1 MTVSGATFSLDQ
13 LAGEEGYTGPVPL
26 LTPDEAAA
34 GRSAFFETI
43 GQPEDAPGPAD
54 FRPGGF
60 NLEHRWAHDL
70 ATHERVLDHVELA
83 LGRDI
88 VLWATVFWY
97 KEPHNT
103 KYIPWHQDASY
114 WPMEPRINLTAWIAL
129 GPTFS
134 ENGCLRLIPG
144 SHKAWLDDDYKE
156 SGRAERVLARA
167 GGPTRSTSRRPSTWR
182 CRPAR
187 WSSLARPTLHGSNA
201 NVSDVPRVAYSL
213 RFTTPEVRFDPEGLK
228 EQRIDYLTRTFLVR
242 GEDRYGLNDSAEG
255 GAAGLSPGLWLRT
268 SLARGGRVSNPPL
281 REPEPGAPPHT
292 GCGTLG

>member
-1 MTVSGATFSLDQ
+1 MAVTNAVFSLDQ
-13 LAGEEGYTGPVPL
+13 LAEEGYTGPVPL

-34 GRSAFFETI
+34 GRSAFFEAI
-43 GQPEDAPGPAD
+43 GQPEDAPGPSE

-60 NLEHRWAHDL
+60 NLKHRWAHDL
-70 ATHERVLDHVELA
+70 ATHEGVLDHVELA

-129 GPTFS
+129 GPTFA

-144 SHKAWLDDDYKE
+144 SHKAWLDDDYRTLDEKSAFSRGLAPDQVDE
-156 SGRAERVLARA
+156 SRAIDVEMSPGEVVFFSEA
-167 GGPTRSTSRRPSTWR
+167 
-182 CRPAR
+182 
-187 WSSLARPTLHGSNA
+187 TLHGSNA

-242 GEDRYGLNDSAEG
+242 GEDRYGLNDS
-255 GAAGLSPGLWLRT
+255 LR
-268 SLARGGRVSNPPL
+268 GEPP
-281 REPEPGAPPHT
+281 AS
-292 GCGTLG
+292 